1 MTFGG
6 IMDRKPG
13 HLKSFLQLRGY
24 YRRQNLFWSWYEP
37 RNFGDWIGPY
47 LFERYTGT
55 RPLYCS
61 RRTQAKTQC
70 LYTAGSILRHLRH
83 NDCATIWG
91 SGIISKA
98 DTFARPRKVLAVRG
112 PLTRERFRSL
122 GYNCPAVY
130 GDPAVLLP
138 KFNLAP
144 PRIPGKIGVIPH
156 FVEYTDYIAWRSNR
170 ATIIDVCKPVDAV
183 VSEIASC
190 EITYSSSL
198 HGLIVSHAFGVP
210 SIWMEATR
218 NLDGD
223 GTKFWDYIAS
233 CRANATQR
241 KSLLASD
248 FARTDDALA
257 FLPDQ
262 SALQR
267 GLLDNLPSGWTAP

>member
-1 MTFGG
+1 
-6 IMDRKPG
+6 MDGKPG
-13 HLKSFLQLRGY
+13 HLRRFLQSRGY
-24 YRRQNLFWSWYEP
+24 FSRQNLFWSWYDP
-37 RNFGDWIGPY
+37 KNFGDWIGPY
-47 LFERYTGT
+47 LFERYTGMK
-55 RPLYCS
+55 PLHCS
-61 RRTQAKTQC
+61 RGVQAKTTC
-70 LYTAGSILRHLRH
+70 LFTAGSILRHLKY
-83 NDCATIWG
+83 NDRVTVWG

-98 DTFARPRKVLAVRG
+98 DTFAKPRKVLAVRG
-112 PLTRERFRSL
+112 PLTRERLQSL
-122 GYNCPAVY
+122 GYDCPAVY

-138 KFNLAP
+138 KVIP
-144 PRIPGKIGVIPH
+144 VQQRIRGKIGVIPH
-156 FVEYTDYIAWRSNR
+156 FVEYADYINLRSR
-170 ATIIDVCKPVDAV
+170 RVTIIDVRKPVGAV
-183 VSEIASC
+183 VAEIASC

-233 CRANATQR
+233 CRVGATQR

-248 FARTDDALA
+248 FAKTDDALA